1 MKWLRIFVILVA
13 ALWFEQ
19 AVVLGVTLNAKAE
32 ELTKYVL
39 VKDFGAKCDGVTD
52 DEAAVQNAVNA
63 ALQIQFPAGT
73 CVLNGTVTLRAGTI
87 LRGGGMGV
95 SIIKQGGVSGSSMG
109 TFYAD
114 SGAAGTKLAGIQII
128 DMTIYGQSDVL
139 GFSEFQHLVS
149 FNGVKDALIEKVEF
163 RGFRGDGLY
172 IGSGSNGTDERHN
185 ENIIVRNSVFDGM
198 NNANRNGISVID
210 GDAVLIDNNTFRKT
224 TQSNMPGAI
233 DVEPNWNP
241 FHIIRNITVT
251 NNVFFG
257 IGGNA
262 AISFFFNSALLV
274 TPTGFR
280 MEGNAVAGSAGGISF
295 ITRVRPTPQSSPH
308 NVVVANNAVTTL
320 GRSLVVRGAKEYK
333 VYKNVFSGSA
343 GSSFIGYIEETDKCS
358 HGVIADNEFR
368 DIREVG
374 LTVFSVDHLA
384 ILRNQ
389 FIDVGSGAT
398 GSYAIDFNSGI
409 SSYIDLWDNII
420 TSPTGKTTFAIQK
433 EARHTFTPTTNT
445 IKNNKFV
452 GVSGNAFETENH

>member
-1 MKWLRIFVILVA
+1 ML
-13 ALWFEQ
+13 
-19 AVVLGVTLNAKAE
+19 
-32 ELTKYVL
+32 
-39 VKDFGAKCDGVTD
+39 DFGAKCDGVTD
-52 DEAAVQNAVNA
+52 DEAAVQDAVNA

-163 RGFRGDGLY
+163 KGFRGDGLY

-257 IGGNA
+257 IGGKRGD
-262 AISFFFNSALLV
+262 IIFFQFCTSDHTYRVSN
-274 TPTGFR
+274 
-280 MEGNAVAGSAGGISF
+280 GGKC
-295 ITRVRPTPQSSPH
+295 
-308 NVVVANNAVTTL
+308 
-320 GRSLVVRGAKEYK
+320 GRR
-333 VYKNVFSGSA
+333 
-343 GSSFIGYIEETDKCS
+343 
-358 HGVIADNEFR
+358 
-368 DIREVG
+368 
-374 LTVFSVDHLA
+374 
-384 ILRNQ
+384 
-389 FIDVGSGAT
+389 
-398 GSYAIDFNSGI
+398 
-409 SSYIDLWDNII
+409 
-420 TSPTGKTTFAIQK
+420 
-433 EARHTFTPTTNT
+433 
-445 IKNNKFV
+445 
-452 GVSGNAFETENH
+452 